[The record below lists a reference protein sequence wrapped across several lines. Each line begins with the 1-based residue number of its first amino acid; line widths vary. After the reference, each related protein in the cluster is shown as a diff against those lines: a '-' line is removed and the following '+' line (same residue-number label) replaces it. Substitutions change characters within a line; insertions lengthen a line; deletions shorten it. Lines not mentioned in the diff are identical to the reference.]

1 MMESHNGTHLANII
15 IIVVLYRTVP
25 IRHKK
30 DTALQ

>member
-15 IIVVLYRTVP
+15 IIVLYRTVP